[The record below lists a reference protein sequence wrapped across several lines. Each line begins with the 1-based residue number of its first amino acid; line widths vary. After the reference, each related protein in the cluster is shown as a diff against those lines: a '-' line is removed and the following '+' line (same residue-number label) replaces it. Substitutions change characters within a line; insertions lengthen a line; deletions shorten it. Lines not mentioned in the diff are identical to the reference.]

1 VIVSLIVAMAENR
14 AIGHRGALPWKLSAD
29 LARFKRLTTGHHI
42 IMGRKTYESIGR
54 PLPGRTSVVVT
65 RRPDFAAASCL
76 VAHSLD
82 EALRLA
88 RERGEREAF
97 VIGGAEIYRAALPL
111 ADRLYLTLVEAHP
124 EADTFFPE
132 FDESEWSRGEEE
144 FVAADERNQ
153 YATRFVTLSRAR

>member
-1 VIVSLIVAMAENR
+1 MTVSLIAAMAENR
-14 AIGHRGALPWKLSAD
+14 AIGYKGALPWKLPAD

-54 PLPGRTSVVVT
+54 PLPGRTSIVIT
-65 RRPDFAAASCL
+65 RQPNFQAAGCL

-82 EALRLA
+82 EALRFA

-97 VIGGAEIYRAALPL
+97 VIGGAEIYRAGLPL
-111 ADRLYLTLVEAHP
+111 ADRIYLTLVEARP
-124 EADTFFPE
+124 AADAFFPE
-132 FDESEWSRGEEE
+132 FGEAEWSRGEEE